1 MQVDVNHIIKV
12 YKETVDKLQN
22 DNILMK
28 SQILQLQ
35 EENEKLAQQLE
46 ELLKGQEA
54 VGVNVVDEQ

>member
-46 ELLKGQEA
+46 ELLKGQEI
-54 VGVNVVDEQ
+54 VGANVVDEQ

>member
-35 EENEKLAQQLE
+35 EENEKLIKQLE
-46 ELLKGQEA
+46 ESLTVPSENG
-54 VGVNVVDEQ
+54 VVDEQ

>member
-22 DNILMK
+22 DNILIK

-46 ELLKGQEA
+46 ELLKGQEI
-54 VGVNVVDEQ
+54 VGANVVDEQ